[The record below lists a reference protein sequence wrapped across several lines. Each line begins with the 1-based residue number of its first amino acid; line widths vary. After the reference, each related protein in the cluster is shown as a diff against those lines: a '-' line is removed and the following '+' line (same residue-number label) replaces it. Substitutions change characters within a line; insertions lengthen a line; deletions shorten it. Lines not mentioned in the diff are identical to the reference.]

1 MAKIS
6 INLLPPEIITREIK
20 KSKFYKIQAV
30 GVAIILIMIFLASL
44 TMALRILQS
53 QNITEVQ
60 AKLGQNEQRVSNMKD
75 TQASL
80 FVLKNRLTIIN
91 QYLGV
96 PSEQVSLYKLI
107 DKLIPD
113 NVVISAVNINKTNEV
128 TLLALAPD
136 PVSLDTFV
144 SNLTEKE
151 TNEGSFSSVSVE
163 SLNRGKDGFY
173 RISFK
178 IKPK

>member
-20 KSKFYKIQAV
+20 KTKFYKVQAI
-30 GVAIILIMIFLASL
+30 GVAIILVMVFLASL

-60 AKLGQNEQRVSNMKD
+60 AKLGQAEQRVSNLKS
-75 TQASL
+75 TQVSL
-80 FVLKNRLTIIN
+80 AVLKNRLTVIN

-96 PSEQVSLYKLI
+96 PSKQASLYKII

-113 NVVISAVNINKTNEV
+113 NVVMSAINISKTNEI

-144 SNLTEKE
+144 SNLSEKE
-151 TNEGSFSSVSVE
+151 MNEGSFSNVSVE

-173 RISFK
+173 RISLK
-178 IKPK
+178 IEPK